1 MRCIESPPSFVAI
14 ERQTGESQILDA
26 PRKDRVSSVM
36 SPADR
41 DRLTQILTVRLESL
55 RLAGVLQLPR
65 QAAIEPTDREVSK
78 EDDVAD
84 STTQAAAAAVH
95 TVIASNI
102 ALPKVPPREPVA
114 AQVVKEQEP
123 VTARPAINKMAKK
136 KSSWDP
142 PTPTSLFEAPS
153 APVTAATKGLT
164 LQILQQRVA
173 GCTRCN
179 ELAATRTQ
187 TVFGVGNPKTR
198 LCFLGEAPGADED
211 KQGEPFVGRGGQ
223 LLNKIIEACR
233 LKREGIYILNMIK
246 CRPPNNRNPLPH
258 ELANCREYLEGQL
271 DLIRPE
277 YICCLGAVASQNLL
291 GTTVSIGKLR
301 GKIHDYRGA
310 KVVCTYHPAF
320 LLRSPSFKKETWEDM
335 KMLMREMGVVL

>member
-1 MRCIESPPSFVAI
+1 
-14 ERQTGESQILDA
+14 
-26 PRKDRVSSVM
+26 M

-41 DRLTQILTVRLESL
+41 SRLTQIVTARLESL
-55 RLAGVLQLPR
+55 QLAGVLQLPR
-65 QAAIEPTDREVSK
+65 RAVIEPSVREVVRK
-78 EDDVAD
+78 NDVAD

-95 TVIASNI
+95 TVIAPNI
-102 ALPKVPPREPVA
+102 APPKVGPPEPLDS
-114 AQVVKEQEP
+114 QVVQEHEP
-123 VTARPAINKMAKK
+123 VTARRATTEMAKK
-136 KSSWDP
+136 KTSWDP
-142 PTPTSLFEAPS
+142 PATTSLFEVPTAP
-153 APVTAATKGLT
+153 ATAAATGLT
-164 LQILQQRVA
+164 LEVLQQRVA

-179 ELAATRTQ
+179 ELATTRTQ

-233 LKREGIYILNMIK
+233 LKREDIYILNMIK

-320 LLRSPSFKKETWEDM
+320 LLRSPSFKKETWDDM
-335 KMLMREMGVVL
+335 RMLMREMGVVL